1 MFAKGNIR
9 VLYSQFPV
17 ESVDSG
23 IRYTPLPE
31 IFLSTNNNFMEHT
44 VIQSRYNYPPTT
56 DVYNKWLNTVIV
68 GTQENVLYFVPD
80 TRMANNRYKGQMVPM
95 NDDIG
100 KPLKFSIEIYSQG
113 RTQINALTYHI
124 RHIWSYLR

>member
-1 MFAKGNIR
+1 M
-9 VLYSQFPV
+9 
-17 ESVDSG
+17 
-23 IRYTPLPE
+23 
-31 IFLSTNNNFMEHT
+31 
-44 VIQSRYNYPPTT
+44 
-56 DVYNKWLNTVIV
+56 
-68 GTQENVLYFVPD
+68 LYFVPD

-95 NDDIG
+95 NDDVG